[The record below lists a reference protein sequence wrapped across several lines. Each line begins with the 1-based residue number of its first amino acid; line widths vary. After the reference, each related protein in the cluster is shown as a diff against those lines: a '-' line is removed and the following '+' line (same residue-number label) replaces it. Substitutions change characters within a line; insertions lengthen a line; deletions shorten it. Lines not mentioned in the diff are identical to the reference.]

1 MSITGVS
8 ANRLELLQIAKAVA
22 NEKSIDEK
30 IVLEAIE
37 EAMQKAARSRYGSE
51 LDIRAA
57 INPVTGQMTLTRNVT
72 VVEEVE
78 NDSTEMSLEEA
89 HQIEPKTELGH
100 VFVEELP
107 PMEFGRVAS
116 QTAKQVIT
124 QKVRE
129 AERARQYEEYKDR
142 VGEVVNGII
151 KRVEYG
157 NVIVDLGRAE
167 GIIRRNDGIPREN
180 LQINDRTR
188 AYIYEVRE
196 ESRGPQ
202 IFLSRAH
209 PKLMAA
215 LFSQEV
221 PEVYDGIIQIP
232 SVARDPGSRAKIAVI
247 SNDSAIDPVGAC
259 VGMRGSRVQAVVSEL
274 QGEKIDII
282 QWSEDPATFLVNAMA
297 PAEVS
302 KVIMD
307 EEAGRV
313 EVVVPEDQLSLAIGR
328 RGQNVRLASQL
339 TNWTI
344 DILTEEQESE
354 RRNTEFNE
362 RTQMFMTAL
371 DVDEMIAQLLTS
383 EGFET
388 AEEVAYVEPH
398 EISAIEGF
406 DEDTATELQMRAKE
420 YLAAEAEK
428 LNQRRLELG
437 VEDKLVDLPYLNL
450 SMVVRLGEAKVK
462 TLEDF
467 AGLIPDDLRGWFES
481 KDGERVREAGIFEKE
496 KLTVEDA
503 NSMIMQA
510 RVAAG
515 WISEAEYAQMLADE
529 AAAAA
534 AEEAGE
540 EADAE
545 AEEGAANP
553 A

>member
-1 MSITGVS
+1 MSISGVS

-22 NEKSIDEK
+22 AEKSISES

-51 LDIRAA
+51 LDIRAT
-57 INPVTGQMTLTRNVT
+57 ISPVTGELQLTRHVT

-78 NDSTEMSLEEA
+78 NDSTEMSLTEA

-180 LQINDRTR
+180 LQSNDRTR

-196 ESRGPQ
+196 EARGPQ

-209 PKLMAA
+209 PNLMSA
-215 LFSQEV
+215 LFAQEV

-232 SVARDPGSRAKIAVI
+232 TVARDPGSRAKISVI
-247 SNDSAIDPVGAC
+247 SNDSSIDPVGAC

-339 TNWTI
+339 TGWTI

-354 RRNTEFNE
+354 RRQTEFNE
-362 RTQMFMTAL
+362 RTQVFMQAL

-388 AEEVAYVEPH
+388 AEEVAYVEAT

-406 DEDTATELQMRAKE
+406 DEDTATELQMRARE
-420 YLAAEAEK
+420 YLDAQAATLDK
-428 LNQRRLELG
+428 KRKKLG
-437 VEDKLVDLPYLNL
+437 VSDDLTALPFITL
-450 SMVVRLGEAKVK
+450 SMAVRLGEADTKS
-462 TLEDF
+462 LEDF
-467 AGLIPDDLRGWFES
+467 AGLVPDDLRGWFES
-481 KDGERVREAGIFEKE
+481 KDGERVREPGVFEKE
-496 KLTVEDA
+496 KLTQEDA
-503 NSMIMQA
+503 TAMIMQA

-515 WISEAEYAQMLADE
+515 WITEQEYAQMLVDE
-529 AAAAA
+529 AADDDDGEP
-534 AEEAGE
+534 AETA
-540 EADAE
+540 EADA
-545 AEEGAANP
+545 P
-553 A
+553 V

>member
-1 MSITGVS
+1 MSISGVS
-8 ANRLELLQIAKAVA
+8 ANRLELLQIARAVA
-22 NEKSIDEK
+22 AEKSIPET

-51 LDIRAA
+51 LDIRAK
-57 INPVTGQMTLTRNVT
+57 INPKTGELQLTRCVT

-78 NDSTEMSLEEA
+78 NDSTEMSLAEA

-116 QTAKQVIT
+116 QAAKQVIT

-157 NVIVDLGRAE
+157 NVIIDLGRAE

-180 LQINDRTR
+180 LMVNDRTR

-196 ESRGPQ
+196 EARGPQ

-209 PKLMAA
+209 PNLMSA
-215 LFSQEV
+215 LFAQEV

-232 SVARDPGSRAKIAVI
+232 TVARDPGSRAKISVI
-247 SNDSAIDPVGAC
+247 SNDSSIDPVGAC

-339 TNWTI
+339 TGWTI

-354 RRNTEFNE
+354 RRQTEFKD
-362 RTQMFMTAL
+362 RTDIFMKAL

-388 AEEVAYVEPH
+388 AEEVAYVESA

-406 DEDTATELQMRAKE
+406 DEDTATELQMRARE
-420 YLAAEAEK
+420 YLDAETAK
-428 LNQRRLELG
+428 LDEHRKKLG
-437 VEDKLVDLPYLNL
+437 VEDNLLELPFLNV
-450 SMVVRLGEAKVK
+450 SMAVRLGEADIKN
-462 TLEDF
+462 LEDF

-481 KDGERVREAGIFEKE
+481 KDGERVRQAGILEKE
-496 KLTVEDA
+496 KFSPEDA
-503 NSMIMQA
+503 NAMIMQA

-515 WISEAEYAQMLADE
+515 WITEEEYASTLVEETADDDE
-529 AAAAA
+529 AV
-534 AEEAGE
+534 AETTETV
-540 EADAE
+540 
-545 AEEGAANP
+545 NP